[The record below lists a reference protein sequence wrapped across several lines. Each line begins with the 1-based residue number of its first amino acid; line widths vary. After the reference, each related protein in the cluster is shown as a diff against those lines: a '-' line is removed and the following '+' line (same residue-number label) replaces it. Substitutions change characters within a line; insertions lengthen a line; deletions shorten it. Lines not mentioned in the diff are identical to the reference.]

1 MALTKTHEHYAVSDD
16 GRVWSYKT
24 EQWLKPSL
32 TSRGYPCVRLN
43 QKTYNVHRLVAEAF
57 CDKPEG
63 CDQVNHINGDKT
75 DNHSENLE
83 WVTMSQNHKH
93 AFATGLRTP
102 SEVQRQSAKDQ
113 GFKNRKFTMDEARF
127 MRKMFSVFNFTQTAI
142 AKMFDTSQ
150 AVVNSIVL
158 NKTYQETA

>member
-1 MALTKTHEHYAVSDD
+1 MALERTHEHYAVSDD
-16 GRVWSYKT
+16 GNVWSYKT
-24 EQWLKPSL
+24 EQWLKPTL

-75 DNHSENLE
+75 DNRAENLE

-102 SEVQRQSAKDQ
+102 SKVQREAAKQQ

-127 MRKMFSVFNFTQTAI
+127 MRKMYDTYGFTQTAI
-142 AKMFDTSQ
+142 AKMFETSQ
-150 AVVNSIVL
+150 AIINSIVL